1 MCKEISSVDCFKRN
15 IFALMFLSYCLFYT
29 GMAGAAE
36 NETKILEELVI
47 EAPKAEI
54 RDIFNDFMPIPTS
67 KIKIDRTEIDAI
79 NTISA
84 EDTVRYAPNLE
95 TRRRYFGDP
104 NSVISMRG
112 NGNFQTARHML
123 FVDGF
128 PLHSML
134 RTRWNGAPQWN
145 FVAPDETESV
155 NITYGPFSP
164 KHSGNAMGGV
174 IDIQSRQ
181 PLGEEWMLQTTAW
194 IQDWEVFE
202 SSGAAPGYKTFF
214 SHGNKID
221 KLSYFMFYN
230 RLESETQPTNTTIKN
245 GVSAGA
251 STAVLG
257 AKNFTDTRA
266 RDSIAY
272 ADDGEEISRND
283 LFKFKLNYEFSQQFK
298 LRGMIGFLD
307 RHRSQ
312 ENVNNYLTK
321 ADGTRVWSG
330 TYNFNGKDFTISE
343 NDFDVSSQDKQDLL
357 TGIGFS
363 GKIEGWNYDA
373 VLSAYMV
380 LQDDTRDSDQ
390 NPDSPAF
397 DNGGRL
403 TEFSNTGWQL
413 FEMRVD
419 KDSFLTRSDLSFEG
433 GYHYDHARLKVST
446 YTGLP
451 NWKNS
456 EKNEG
461 TFNKSSG
468 GDTDTHAVH
477 GNLGWEF
484 SSKWDLQ
491 IGGRAESWRSYD
503 GFKHETEGETGW
515 HSDRD
520 EFAFSPKASIGFK
533 PTNELDFRL
542 SVARATRFP
551 LPEEL
556 FENVDALADNN
567 VSNPGLKP
575 EVGTHA
581 TIMMGHYLP
590 QATTKLNL
598 FFDEVND
605 TIFNDQDITGSVT
618 TSTYVNIDKVK
629 TFGAEL
635 VLKRKEFVV
644 PKHDFD
650 FNVSYVNSE
659 IVEHSSNTTTE
670 GNKMP
675 RVPEWR
681 SKIQS
686 LYHIT
691 NKWDA
696 MMAARYQSQ
705 AFGRIEND
713 DILKGDGAQDE
724 YFFVDMKTT
733 YRLKNL
739 NASFSINNLTNEVAN
754 SGPHQYAG
762 RTYSIDWKWKFM

>member
-1 MCKEISSVDCFKRN
+1 MEKSTLACFRRSK
-15 IFALMFLSYCLFYT
+15 FVLMFLVFGFLCT
-29 GMAGAAE
+29 GVVGAAD
-36 NETKILEELVI
+36 NDIKTLDELVI

-54 RDIFNDFMPIPTS
+54 RDTFSDFMPIPTS
-67 KIKIDRTEIDAI
+67 KIKIDRSEIDAI
-79 NTISA
+79 TTITA
-84 EDTVRYAPNLE
+84 EDMVRYAPNLE
-95 TRRRYFGDP
+95 IRRRYFGDH
-104 NSVISMRG
+104 NSVLSMRG

-174 IDIQSRQ
+174 IDIESRQ
-181 PLGEEWMLQTTAW
+181 PMREEWTLQTTAW

-202 SSGAAPGYKTFF
+202 SSGTAPGYKTFF
-214 SHGNKID
+214 SHGNKIG

-230 RLESETQPTNTTIKN
+230 RLDTETQPTNTTIKN

-251 STAVLG
+251 STSVLG
-257 AKNFTDTRA
+257 AKNFTDSRV

-272 ADDGEEISRND
+272 ADDGEENSRND
-283 LFKFKLNYEFSQQFK
+283 LFKFKINYEFSSQFK
-298 LRGMIGFLD
+298 LRAMIGFLD

-312 ENVNNYLTK
+312 ENVNNYLTTVN
-321 ADGTRVWSG
+321 GSRVWSG

-357 TGIGFS
+357 AGIGFS
-363 GKIEGWNYDA
+363 GKLGAGWNYDA
-373 VLSAYMV
+373 VLSAYTV

-397 DNGGRL
+397 DNGGQL
-403 TEFSNTGWQL
+403 TEFSDTGWQL
-413 FEMRVD
+413 FEMRFD

-433 GYHYDHARLKVST
+433 GYHYDHARLKVAT
-446 YTGLP
+446 YRSLP
-451 NWKNS
+451 DWKKS

-477 GNLGWEF
+477 GNLGWDF
-484 SSKWDLQ
+484 SPKWDLQ
-491 IGGRAESWRSYD
+491 VGGRAESWRSYD
-503 GFKHETEGETGW
+503 GFKHETEGETGG
-515 HSDRD
+515 HLERD
-520 EFAFSPKASIGFK
+520 EFAFSPKASLGFK
-533 PTNELDFRL
+533 PTNELNFRF

-556 FENVDALADNN
+556 FENVDALADNS

-581 TIMMGHYLP
+581 TIMVGHYLP

-598 FFDEVND
+598 FFDEVDD

-618 TSTYVNIDKVK
+618 TSTFVNIDKVK

-635 VLKRKEFVV
+635 VLKRRDFLV

-650 FNVSYVNSE
+650 FNISYVNAE
-659 IVEHSSNTTTE
+659 IVDHSSNTTVE
-670 GNKMP
+670 GNKLP

-686 LYHIT
+686 QYHIT

-696 MMAARYQSQ
+696 MMAARYQDK
-705 AFGRIEND
+705 AFGRIQND

-724 YFFVDMKTT
+724 YFFVDFKTT

-739 NASFSINNLTNEVAN
+739 NTSFSINNLTNEVAN
-754 SGPHQYAG
+754 SGPHQYAS

>member
-1 MCKEISSVDCFKRN
+1 MNCFKLN
-15 IFALMFLSYCLFYT
+15 KFVLIFIIIGLFYT
-29 GMAGAAE
+29 SGVGAAD
-36 NETKILEELVI
+36 NETKTLDELVI

-54 RDIFNDFMPIPTS
+54 RDTFNDFMPIPTS

-79 NTISA
+79 NTITA

-95 TRRRYFGDP
+95 VRRRYFGDP

-174 IDIQSRQ
+174 IDIESRQ
-181 PLGEEWMLQTTAW
+181 PLGEEWTLQTTAW
-194 IQDWEVFE
+194 IQDWELFE

-214 SHGNKID
+214 SHGNKIG

-257 AKNFTDTRA
+257 ANNFTDSRA

-283 LFKFKLNYEFSQQFK
+283 LFKFKLNYEFSSQLK
-298 LRGMIGFLD
+298 LRGMIGFVD

-312 ENVNNYLTK
+312 ENVNNYLTT

-343 NDFDVSSQDKQDLL
+343 NDFDVTSQDKQDLL
-357 TGIGFS
+357 AGVGFS
-363 GKIEGWNYDA
+363 GKIGDGWNYDA
-373 VLSAYMV
+373 VLSAYTV

-403 TEFSNTGWQL
+403 TEFSDTGWQL
-413 FEMRVD
+413 FEVRVD
-419 KDSFLTRSDLSFEG
+419 KDSFLTRPDLSFEG

-446 YTGLP
+446 YTDLP

-468 GDTDTHAVH
+468 GDTDTHAIH

-484 SSKWDLQ
+484 LPKWDLQ
-491 IGGRAESWRSYD
+491 VGGRAETWRSYD
-503 GFKHETEGETGW
+503 GFKHETEGETGG
-515 HSDRD
+515 HLERD
-520 EFAFSPKASIGFK
+520 EFAFSPKASLGFK

-556 FENVDALADNN
+556 FENIDALADNS

-581 TIMMGHYLP
+581 TMMVGHYLP
-590 QATTKLNL
+590 KATTKLNL
-598 FFDEVND
+598 FFDEVNN

-618 TSTYVNIDKVK
+618 TSTFVNIDKVK

-635 VLKRKEFVV
+635 VLKRRDFLVS
-644 PKHDFD
+644 KHDFD
-650 FNVSYVNSE
+650 FNISYVNAE
-659 IVEHSSNTTTE
+659 IVDHSSNTTVE
-670 GNKMP
+670 GNKLP

-696 MMAARYQSQ
+696 MVAGRYQDK
-705 AFGRIEND
+705 AFGRIQND
-713 DILKGDGAQDE
+713 DILEGDGGQDE
-724 YFFVDMKTT
+724 YFFIDFKTT

-739 NASFSINNLTNEVAN
+739 NTSFSINNVTNELAN
-754 SGPHQYAG
+754 TGPHTFPN
-762 RTYSIDWKWKFM
+762 RTYSIDWKWSFM